1 MFYQA
6 KSFLRSCT
14 PVHYQCNNQSRR
26 RTGAVE
32 KATYRKSVLL
42 VGRSSSWRELRGVGW
57 SELQAVAL
65 NSPRLRHI
73 GQQGLQCHVLLLS
86 KVVPCHQAS
95 NKLHLELQGKQSRV
109 TRTSL

>member
-1 MFYQA
+1 MYTSA
-6 KSFLRSCT
+6 YSL
-14 PVHYQCNNQSRR
+14 NNQSRR

-109 TRTSL
+109 TRTSS